1 MRSRLR
7 SSHAQIVAE
16 LSPDSTSTI
25 LVQDHRP
32 YSREGGAAFASAR
45 GFFKGTDYFPEPTA
59 QYPVML
65 FRTPSAHSSTDLLR
79 L

>member
-16 LSPDSTSTI
+16 SSPDSTSTI

-45 GFFKGTDYFPEPTA
+45 GHFQRHG
-59 QYPVML
+59 L
-65 FRTPSAHSSTDLLR
+65 FS
-79 L
+79 